1 MNEERYIIFDQYL
14 QGELT
19 VDERN
24 SFEKQLVED
33 PEMASAFESFK
44 EMHFQLENKFGQE
57 AEREVFTENLTRISD
72 KYFQKKKT
80 KVVSLKPW
88 YFAAAAS
95 VVIMFGLFF
104 FDYNHYPNF
113 EDYNHPESA
122 YFTERGVSEE
132 TLKKAEDSF
141 NGKRYEQAIPF
152 FEAILK
158 ENNSLEMQ
166 YFYGISLLQ
175 VGKYVKA
182 ETIFKQ
188 LEQGNSVY
196 KEKAKWNLALSKLKQ
211 GKYKECKAI
220 LQTISQDYENYD
232 EVEHL
237 LEELE

>member
-1 MNEERYIIFDQYL
+1 MNEERYILFDQYL

-19 VDERN
+19 VDEKN
-24 SFEKQLVED
+24 NFEKQLTED
-33 PEMASAFESFK
+33 AEFASAFESFK

-57 AEREVFTENLTRISD
+57 AEREIFAENLTRISD
-72 KYFQKKKT
+72 KYFNKKKT

-95 VVIMFGLFF
+95 IAIMFGLFF

-132 TLKKAEDSF
+132 TLKKAEDNF
-141 NGKRYEQAIPF
+141 NGKRYEKAIPL
-152 FEAILK
+152 FESILK
-158 ENNSLEMQ
+158 ENNSPEIS

-182 ETIFKQ
+182 EDIFKE
-188 LEQGNSVY
+188 LETGNSVY

-211 GKYKECKAI
+211 GKYAECKET
-220 LQTISQDYENYD
+220 LQTISQDYEDYD
-232 EVEHL
+232 EVERL

>member
-1 MNEERYIIFDQYL
+1 MNEERYILFDQYL

-19 VDERN
+19 VDEKN
-24 SFEKQLVED
+24 NLEKQLTED
-33 PEMASAFESFK
+33 PELASSFETFK
-44 EMHFQLENKFGQE
+44 EMHFQLDNKFGLE
-57 AEREVFTENLTRISD
+57 TEREAFKENLGRISD
-72 KYFQKKKT
+72 KYFNKKQS

-104 FDYNHYPNF
+104 FDYKHYPNF

-132 TLKKAEDSF
+132 TLKQAEDNF
-141 NGKRYEQAIPF
+141 NGKRYEKAVPL

-158 ENNSLEMQ
+158 ENNSLEIQ
-166 YFYGISLLQ
+166 YFYAISLLQ

-182 ETIFKQ
+182 ETIFKE
-188 LEQGNSVY
+188 LESGNSAY

-211 GKYKECKAI
+211 GKYKECQEI
-220 LQTISQDYENYD
+220 LQTISQDFEDYD
-232 EVEHL
+232 DVEQL
-237 LEELE
+237 LEELN